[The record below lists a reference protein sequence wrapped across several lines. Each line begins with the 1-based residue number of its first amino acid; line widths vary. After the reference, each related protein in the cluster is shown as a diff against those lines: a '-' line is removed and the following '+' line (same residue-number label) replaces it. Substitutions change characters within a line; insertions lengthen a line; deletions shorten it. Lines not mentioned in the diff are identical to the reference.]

1 MNSFQGFLFSV
12 TSSKGIPNGCYSV
25 TLSYGNETV
34 KIGHMKKNTTP
45 HIGYYFSVSEAE
57 ISTSVYNKLNVQVY
71 RSDHSY
77 SKEYLFA
84 SASVPVPSVL
94 YGQDSVTQELSLSV
108 LLSEFRTI
116 SCSITIQFQMIYSDS
131 VFEISNTESHHPL
144 LLYIEASR
152 ASISSSD
159 WKSCYLCHVIF
170 PNNDLFSTKPLYGV
184 NPCL

>member
-1 MNSFQGFLFSV
+1 
-12 TSSKGIPNGCYSV
+12 
-25 TLSYGNETV
+25 
-34 KIGHMKKNTTP
+34 MKKNTTP

-77 SKEYLFA
+77 SKECSWHCWLTNRYLFA